1 MNPAA
6 EKSQPN
12 EFKVSV
18 KTPSQQP
25 GMVKMPETK
34 KGGGF
39 FKRAGSWLGVEAV
52 YTPETPTEQKTQDFS
67 IADTVT
73 PIDASQPKG
82 VPDGV
87 SNGLET
93 PTVPQAF
100 QDATQDLNLN
110 PSQPVSSAELSGSG
124 VSAVPSE
131 DQKFTLDPQ
140 AIKPVNSASG
150 SSEVVA
156 PAPAPQQGVPQAFQD
171 AAQGV
176 NLDPATPAPAEPTV
190 SAPPVSEVPKAFD
203 EGLKNVNLDPAVP
216 PVVEPVTSTP
226 TTAETPPVSVQPEP
240 LAKGIVEPVNSG
252 AVASE
257 THEDEGPT
265 AATLEHP
272 AIPAPSSL
280 DSVSSAPQT
289 ELEGSDN
296 NMADVASEDKKAE
309 PDEEKPAADLE
320 GVSREEPLLF
330 AEQGAVEEG
339 VLPGAD
345 ATLTQSPELSETE
358 KKERDEKL
366 GITGKAIDAMET
378 QTAKDENSR
387 WIVEEAP
394 AVAQV
399 KSSEESGEKQ
409 GGVDP
414 FADMVFNEDPS
425 KFVKITEDGQATLDE
440 NALDEAILKFK
451 RDPKNVLILVHSN
464 PSLKSKLEQR
474 GIKLKPLD
482 ELQKAA

>member
-12 EFKVSV
+12 EFKVTV

-25 GMVKMPETK
+25 GIVKMPEAK

-52 YTPETPTEQKTQDFS
+52 YTPETPTEQKPQDFS

-73 PIDASQPKG
+73 SIDASQPKG

-100 QDATQDLNLN
+100 QNVTQDLSLN
-110 PSQPVSSAELSGSG
+110 PSQSVSSAELSGSG

-140 AIKPVNSASG
+140 AIKPVNSTSG

-156 PAPAPQQGVPQAFQD
+156 PAPAPQQEVPQAFQN
-171 AAQGV
+171 AAQGA
-176 NLDPATPAPAEPTV
+176 NLDPATPAPAESEV
-190 SAPPVSEVPKAFD
+190 SSPPVSEVPKAID
-203 EGLKNVNLDPAVP
+203 EGLKNVSLDPAVP
-216 PVVEPVTSTP
+216 PVVEPVTSAP

-240 LAKGIVEPVNSG
+240 LAKGIVEPANSG
-252 AVASE
+252 AVAPE

-272 AIPAPSSL
+272 AIPTPSSL

-289 ELEGSDN
+289 ESEGSDN
-296 NMADVASEDKKAE
+296 NTAVVASEDKKVG

-320 GVSREEPLLF
+320 GASREEPLLF
-330 AEQGAVEEG
+330 AEQGAVEKG

-345 ATLTQSPELSETE
+345 ATLAQNPELSETE

-366 GITGKAIDAMET
+366 GITGKAIDAMT
-378 QTAKDENSR
+378 SQAVKKDEASK
-387 WIVEEAP
+387 WIIESTEKANVEEDLA
-394 AVAQV
+394 ANI
-399 KSSEESGEKQ
+399 
-409 GGVDP
+409 
-414 FADMVFNEDPS
+414 VFHEDPS
-425 KFVKITEDGQATLDE
+425 KWFKPGANGQLELDE
-440 NALDEAILKFK
+440 EGLDNAIADFK
-451 RDPKNVLILVHSN
+451 KDPKNVLIIAHSN
-464 PSLKSKLEQR
+464 PNLRSKLEQR
-474 GIKLKPLD
+474 GITLKSIQ